1 MASPS
6 PPSPP
11 NDAVLLRQAIAPHQG
26 GRFDVAKQL
35 YRSLLQLHPDHLDA
49 NYNLGLLEFQSGRTA
64 TALVHL
70 KTALDGEPSEV
81 QYWQSYANALLKTGN
96 PGEAL
101 AVLRLALQQGLDT
114 TELQAVRHA
123 AEAELERN
131 LDPPQGTLEPL
142 FDLFQAGHYA
152 EMENQ
157 AAAQSAQHPQ
167 CGQFWKILGVSRQM
181 QGKSAL
187 DAFQRAARFL
197 SDDAEAHSNLG
208 NVLKDLR
215 QTDAALASYR
225 RALALAPDFA
235 EAHFNLGNALSEL
248 GQFDAAAASYRRA
261 LEIKPHYLDALF
273 NLGNTL
279 DELGQR
285 AAAMQFYRR
294 ALEIDPAY
302 PAVQINLAVTLWH
315 QNCYVE
321 AEQSLKQALQLQ
333 PGNAEARHNH
343 ALILAMLSD
352 YRQVLAESDAA
363 LALKP
368 DSAALWEQRLYVL
381 SYHPELAAQEIYNEF
396 KRWGARFPEPRVDFS
411 RHDRSPRRRLR
422 VGYVSPDFR
431 RHTSRFFFG
440 PLFANHDH
448 QQIELYAYANVKQE
462 DEFTAKF
469 KTQFDHWRDIR
480 RLNDRDAAALVRED
494 GIDILVDCC
503 NHMNDDRLG
512 VFTLKPAPI
521 QVTWLGAAWTTGLP
535 MVDYVLLDPFI
546 APEGTLTREKIV
558 RLPHFF
564 VAYQP
569 PEETAEIAA
578 PPCVRKAYVTYGY
591 SGRTERLNHRT
602 FRVWGEILRAQ
613 PEARLILDFAP
624 FADPPTQAYYRG
636 VLCEH
641 GIDPERVTLRKSD
654 NIFAGLNDV
663 DILLDCFP
671 HSGGT
676 MLFDALWMGVP
687 VLTLAGRPPV
697 GRIGASLMTNLGLSD
712 WVADSEDE
720 YIAKAAI
727 FAADM
732 AGLVELRAGMRQ
744 RMVSSPVMDGAG
756 FARGVESAYR
766 EMFNNWARQ

>member
-1 MASPS
+1 MTRP
-6 PPSPP
+6 
-11 NDAVLLRQAIAPHQG
+11 DATD
-26 GRFDVAKQL
+26 FD
-35 YRSLLQLHPDHLDA
+35 
-49 NYNLGLLEFQSGRTA
+49 
-64 TALVHL
+64 
-70 KTALDGEPSEV
+70 
-81 QYWQSYANALLKTGN
+81 
-96 PGEAL
+96 
-101 AVLRLALQQGLDT
+101 
-114 TELQAVRHA
+114 
-123 AEAELERN
+123 
-131 LDPPQGTLEPL
+131 PL
-142 FDLFQAGHYA
+142 IRLFQAGRHA
-152 EMENQ
+152 EMEAGARDLLARYPQ
-157 AAAQSAQHPQ
+157 AGFA
-167 CGQFWKILGVSRQM
+167 WKILGVALQV
-181 QGKSAL
+181 QGKLAL
-187 DAFQRAARFL
+187 DALQRAAEL
-197 SDDAEAHSNLG
+197 LPDDAEAHSNLG
-208 NVLKDLR
+208 NALKDLR
-215 QTDAALASYR
+215 QADAALASYR

-285 AAAMQFYRR
+285 SAAAQIYRR
-294 ALEIDPAY
+294 ALEINPAY
-302 PAVQINLAVTLWH
+302 PAAQINLGVTLRQQH
-315 QNCYVE
+315 CYVE
-321 AEQSLKQALQLQ
+321 AEQSLRRALELE
-333 PGNAEARHNH
+333 PDNAEARHNH

-411 RHDRSPRRRLR
+411 RHDRSRQRRLR

-431 RHTSRFFFG
+431 RHTSRFFFW

-448 QQIELYAYANVKQE
+448 RQIELYAYANVKQE

-469 KTQFDHWRDIR
+469 KTLFDHWRDIR
-480 RLNDRDAAALVRED
+480 RLNDRDAAALVRDD

-512 VFTLKPAPI
+512 VFSLKPAPI

-535 MVDYVLLDPFI
+535 MVDYVLLDPCI

-578 PPCVRKAYVTYGY
+578 PPCVSKAYVTYGY

-602 FRVWGEILRAQ
+602 FRVWGEMLRAQ

-636 VLCEH
+636 VLREH
-641 GIDPERVTLRKSD
+641 GIDPERVTLRMSD
-654 NIFAGLNDV
+654 NIFAGLNDI

-697 GRIGASLMTNLGLSD
+697 GRIGASLMTNLGLSE

-720 YIAKAAI
+720 YIAKAAL

-744 RMVSSPVMDGAG
+744 RMISSPVMDGAG

-766 EMFNNWARQ
+766 EMFDNWARQ